1 MELSKKLNNGS
12 IWYKCIDISW
22 VWLNYVYAHE
32 LKMTINSFWEKG
44 NCYHAKIISE
54 VEILQTRSKVI
65 KMSELLKKEL
75 SEPPL
80 NEKKI

>member
-1 MELSKKLNNGS
+1 
-12 IWYKCIDISW
+12 
-22 VWLNYVYAHE
+22 
-32 LKMTINSFWEKG
+32 MTINSFWEKG

-80 NEKKI
+80 NEKKNLIKVV